1 MVHTHR
7 LVDGRDLFFLANVTE
22 QAQRVV
28 FKTMAVSLSV
38 FYTTSGDVRKIH
50 KAADGCFALELQAGE
65 SVVIVEQ

>member
-22 QAQRVV
+22 QARRVV
-28 FKTMAVSLSV
+28 FKTKEAELSV
-38 FYTTSGDVRKIH
+38 FYTTSGEVREIH

-65 SVVIVEQ
+65 SVVMVEQ